1 MKYPRIL
8 ITGSK
13 GLIGRI
19 VTKALVDSFD
29 MYGLDI
35 VGEQTER
42 HSRVD
47 ISNFEALHHAFR
59 AMGDVEYVIHLA
71 ADRKPDAQWESVL
84 KNNIIG
90 TRNVYEGGHNHG
102 VKKIIFASST
112 YVTRGYRGIP
122 PTSHEEQHPGII
134 FTRDPIAPDSDY
146 GVSKAFGEALAR
158 QHYERHGLESIC
170 LRIGAVSENDDPP
183 VNEEL
188 MKIWLSH
195 RDLIQ
200 LVKKSILSNVKFGIY
215 FGISNNRARY
225 YDISTAKKEIGYKP
239 QDDAFRNRNG
249 LD

>member
-1 MKYPRIL
+1 MNHPKIL

-19 VTKALVDSFD
+19 LTKSLVDSFD

-42 HSRVD
+42 HYQVD

-59 AMGDVEYVIHLA
+59 AIGGIEYVVHLA
-71 ADRKPDAQWESVL
+71 ADRNPDAPWESVL
-84 KNNIIG
+84 KNNIVG
-90 TRNVYEGGHNHG
+90 TRNVYECGQNHG

-122 PTSHEEQHPGII
+122 PTSHKEQHPGII
-134 FTRDPIAPDSDY
+134 FTRDPIAPDTDY
-146 GVSKAFGEALAR
+146 ATSKALGEALAR
-158 QHYERHGLESIC
+158 QYFERYGLASIC
-170 LRIGAVSENDDPP
+170 LRIGAVSENDNPP
-183 VNEEL
+183 LKEEL

-200 LVKKSILSNVKFGIY
+200 LTQKSILSNVKFGIY
-215 FGISNNRARY
+215 YGVSNNRGRF
-225 YDISTAKKEIGYKP
+225 YDIASAEKEIGYKS
-239 QDDAFRNRNG
+239 QDDAF
-249 LD
+249 LMT